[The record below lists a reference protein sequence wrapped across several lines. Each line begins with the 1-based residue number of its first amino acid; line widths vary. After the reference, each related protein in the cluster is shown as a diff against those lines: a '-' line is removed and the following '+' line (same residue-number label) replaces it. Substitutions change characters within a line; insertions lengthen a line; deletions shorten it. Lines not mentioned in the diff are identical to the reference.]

1 MSLIDA
7 ARERVV
13 VLDGAMG
20 TSIQVARPSPDDF
33 EGKDGCNELLVV
45 TRPDIVRSIHAG
57 FLRVGCDVV
66 ETNTFG
72 ANGVVLAEYGIADR
86 TEQLNHRA
94 AALARAVASDFST
107 PAQPRYVL
115 GSVGPGTKLP
125 SLGQISFD
133 ALSNAF
139 LPQMRG
145 LLAGGVDAI
154 CIETCQDLLQ
164 IKAALDA
171 ARTAFA
177 ESGLSVPLFVSV
189 TIESTGTMLVGSDVQ
204 TAVASLWPLGIDV
217 LGLNCA
223 TGPSAMKRHVGQ
235 LGRTGPELLMA
246 MPNAGLPENVNG
258 EVVYRLSPDEFAR
271 WVEGFVREDGV
282 RFVGGCCGTTPAHLG
297 ELVRR
302 VAGIIPPRR
311 SARRPGE
318 VSSLFQ
324 AVPLRQVPAPLLI
337 GERTNANG
345 SKEFRDRL
353 LADDLD
359 GMIGVAREQ
368 EQGGAHLLDVS
379 VAYVGRDE
387 ARDMDRF
394 VSRLVQTNRL
404 PISVDSTD
412 PAVIEKA
419 LKLCGGRCLINSIN
433 LEDGVGRL
441 DRIAALAKRFGAAV
455 VALAIDEK
463 GMAMTSDRK
472 LEVAE
477 RIFHR
482 CVNVHGLAPQDLVF
496 DMLTFTVASGDPSTR
511 KAAIETLDALERFKR
526 RHPEVH
532 TLLGVSNVSFGLK
545 PAARRVLTSVF
556 LHMAVDR
563 GLDQAI
569 VNARSILPLY
579 RIEPFYRG
587 AALRLLNDE
596 RDTGD
601 PLAEFMSLFEGIDNS
616 RKADDRA
623 SAAIPPDRR
632 LFRMVVDG
640 DQSGL
645 PELLDQLVAG
655 GRDPLGIIN
664 TLLIPAMKEVGDLF
678 GSGQM
683 QLPFVLQ
690 SAQVMKGAVGHLQKF
705 MEGSSAHQRGTL
717 VLATVKGDVHDIGKN
732 LVEIIVSNN
741 GFGVVNLGTKV
752 EVEEM
757 IKAAQAHRA
766 DAIGMSGLLVKSTVV
781 MKENLE
787 EMKRRGL
794 SLPVLLGGAALTR
807 NYVEE
812 TLRSVYGPSVHY
824 CQDAFDGLAEMVRL
838 EKPPTGSPA
847 PGSNSALHANPGPSH
862 SAQPVD
868 AGDLVPPRS
877 PRLSIRASGG
887 GDELPAP
894 EVDRAVPVP
903 VPPFLGT
910 KLLDDIPRDEVFA
923 LLNETTLFR
932 GQWRYRRGSL
942 PREQYDQLIDNEVR
956 PVLAELT
963 RRAREEGL
971 LRPQAVYGY
980 FRCVA
985 RGRTLVLLDE
995 GGGPSTLLPFPRR
1008 RTAPHLSIAD
1018 FFRPE
1023 GGQTDIV
1030 ALFAVTVGAR
1040 SAEEVQRLYKLNRYR
1055 DYLHLHGLAVE
1066 TAEATAEWLHR
1077 RVRSELG
1084 IAGDD
1089 RQGNQAM
1096 VRQGYRG
1103 SRYSFGYP
1111 ACPDLELQ
1119 RPLFA
1124 LLQPQ
1129 RAGIHLSETLQ
1140 MVPEYSVTAL
1150 VAHHPGARYFDL
1162 G

>member
-1 MSLIDA
+1 MKRLNLLDV

-20 TSIQVARPSPDDF
+20 TSIQAAQLSPDDF
-33 EGKDGCNELLVV
+33 QGKDGCNELLVV
-45 TRPDIVRSIHAG
+45 TRPDTIRSIHAG

-72 ANGVVLAEYGIADR
+72 ANRVVLAEYGIADR
-86 TEQLNHRA
+86 TEELNHKA
-94 AALARAVASDFST
+94 AALARAVADDFST
-107 PAQPRYVL
+107 PAQPRFVL

-133 ALSNAF
+133 DLAGAF

-164 IKAALDA
+164 IKAAIDA
-171 ARTAFA
+171 ARTAFS
-177 ESGLSVPLFVSV
+177 ESGMSVPLFVSI

-204 TAVASLWPLGIDV
+204 AAVASLWPLGVEVI
-217 LGLNCA
+217 GLNCA
-223 TGPSAMKRHVGQ
+223 TGPSAMKRHVEQ
-235 LGRTGPELLMA
+235 LGRIGPELLMA
-246 MPNAGLPENVNG
+246 MPNAGLPENVGG
-258 EVVYRLSPDEFAR
+258 EVVYRLTPEEFGR
-271 WVEGFVREDGV
+271 WVEGFVREDGF

-302 VAGIIPPRR
+302 VSGIIPPKRAVRR
-311 SARRPGE
+311 SGE

-324 AVPLRQVPAPLLI
+324 AVPLRQVPAPLLV
-337 GERTNANG
+337 GERANANG
-345 SKEFRDRL
+345 SKEFRERL
-353 LADDLD
+353 LADDVD
-359 GMIGVAREQ
+359 GMLAVAREQ
-368 EQGGAHLLDVS
+368 EEGGAHLLDVS
-379 VAYVGRDE
+379 VAYVGRNESD
-387 ARDMDRF
+387 DMARF

-404 PISVDSTD
+404 PLSIDSTD
-412 PAVIEKA
+412 PAVIEAA

-433 LEDGVGRL
+433 LEDGTGRF
-441 DRIAALAKRFGAAV
+441 DRIAALARRHGAAL

-463 GMAMTSDRK
+463 GMAMTSERK

-477 RIFHR
+477 RILDR
-482 CVNVHGLAPQDLVF
+482 CVSVHGLEPQDLVF

-511 KAAIETLDALERFKR
+511 KAAVETLDALERFKR

-556 LHMAVDR
+556 LHMAVER

-579 RIEPFYRG
+579 RIEPAYRA

-596 RDTGD
+596 RETGGD
-601 PLAEFMSLFEGIDNS
+601 PLAEFMGLFEGMSNS
-616 RKADDRA
+616 RPSEARVLEE
-623 SAAIPPDRR
+623 IPPDRR

-640 DQSGL
+640 TLNGL
-645 PELLDQLVAG
+645 PALLDQLVES
-655 GRDPLGIIN
+655 GRDPLGLIN

-690 SAQVMKGAVGHLQKF
+690 SAQVMKAAVSHLQKH
-705 MEGSSAHQRGTL
+705 MEGSQTHRRGTL

-741 GFGVVNLGTKV
+741 GFQVINLGTKV

-757 IKAAQAHRA
+757 IKAAAEHNA
-766 DAIGMSGLLVKSTVV
+766 DAIGMSGLLVKSTVI

-787 EMKRRGL
+787 EMRRRGL

-807 NYVEE
+807 GYVEGP
-812 TLRSVYGPSVHY
+812 LRSSYGPSVHY
-824 CQDAFDGLAEMVRL
+824 CQDAFDGLAEMVRI
-838 EKPPTGSPA
+838 EKAAGATQPAEVPPTDPVGAPA
-847 PGSNSALHANPGPSH
+847 QRPARLHVKAL
-862 SAQPVD
+862 
-868 AGDLVPPRS
+868 
-877 PRLSIRASGG
+877 GG

-894 EVDRAVPVP
+894 DIDRTIPVP
-903 VPPFLGT
+903 VPPFFGT
-910 KLLDDIPRDEVFA
+910 RLLDAIPHDEVFS

-932 GQWRYRRGSL
+932 GQWRYRRGNLSG
-942 PREQYDQLIDNEVR
+942 EQYEDLLEREVR

-963 RRAREEGL
+963 RKAKAEGL
-971 LRPQAVYGY
+971 LQPRAVYGY
-980 FRCVA
+980 FRCVS

-995 GGGPSTLLPFPRR
+995 AGGPSTLLAFPRR

-1018 FFRPE
+1018 YFRPE
-1023 GGQTDIV
+1023 GGETDVV
-1030 ALFAVTVGAR
+1030 ALFAVTAGAI
-1040 SAEEVQRLYKLNRYR
+1040 AAQEVQRLYKQNRYR

-1077 RVRSELG
+1077 RIRQELG
-1084 IAGDD
+1084 IARDD
-1089 RQGNQAM
+1089 GEGTQAM

-1119 RPLFA
+1119 RPLFS

-1129 RAGIHLSETLQ
+1129 RAGITLSETLQ
-1140 MVPEYSVTAL
+1140 MVPEYSVSAL
-1150 VAHHPGARYFDL
+1150 VAHHPAARYFDL